1 MEIHGVFL
9 YKNIP
14 IADNIYIYKIL
25 GESEMLG
32 IIFSV
37 IAGAAMSIQGV
48 MNTRLGEKIGV
59 YEANVI
65 IAGLSFV
72 VSLIALWIMGNG
84 SFREVANVN
93 KLYILGGILGYGIT
107 ITVMLAIGKLSPAV
121 AVSIIL
127 ISQLTVAALIEAF
140 GIMESEKVAFL
151 WNKYVGLILMI
162 GGVLLFKWR

>member
-1 MEIHGVFL
+1 MIG
-9 YKNIP
+9 
-14 IADNIYIYKIL
+14 IL
-25 GESEMLG
+25 FA
-32 IIFSV
+32 IV
-37 IAGAAMSIQGV
+37 AGATMSVQGV
-48 MNTRLGEKIGV
+48 MNTRLGDKIGI

-65 IAGLSFV
+65 VAGLSFL

-84 SFREVANVN
+84 NFKEILSVN
-93 KLYILGGILGYGIT
+93 KPYLFGGVLGYAIT

-151 WNKYVGLILMI
+151 WNKYAGLALMI
-162 GGVLLFKWR
+162 GGVLLFKWK

>member
-1 MEIHGVFL
+1 M
-9 YKNIP
+9 
-14 IADNIYIYKIL
+14 
-25 GESEMLG
+25 
-32 IIFSV
+32 
-37 IAGAAMSIQGV
+37 
-48 MNTRLGEKIGV
+48 
-59 YEANVI
+59 
-65 IAGLSFV
+65 
-72 VSLIALWIMGNG
+72 
-84 SFREVANVN
+84 N
-93 KLYILGGILGYGIT
+93 KLYLLGGILGYGIT

>member
-1 MEIHGVFL
+1 MIG
-9 YKNIP
+9 
-14 IADNIYIYKIL
+14 IL
-25 GESEMLG
+25 FA
-32 IIFSV
+32 IV
-37 IAGAAMSIQGV
+37 AGAAMSVQGV
-48 MNTRLGEKIGV
+48 MNTRLGEKIGI

-65 IAGLSFV
+65 VAGLSFL

-84 SFREVANVN
+84 NFKEVLNVN
-93 KLYILGGILGYGIT
+93 KLYLLGGVLGYGIT

-151 WNKYVGLILMI
+151 WNKYAGLALMI
-162 GGVLLFKWR
+162 GGVLLFKWK